1 MRPIAQSN
9 ESNNM
14 KLLDGTNYGSWRV
27 QMEALLQALGLFKF
41 ITPRVE
47 TLKQLYV
54 DDVEKLELLLEN
66 DEKALG
72 YIKRNV
78 ELLHLDL
85 LSDCKSA
92 YDAWGRL
99 ESFFAG
105 KEHFNKI
112 NLLQSLIDGSLR
124 DTGNPL
130 RDIQEFI
137 QEKNEL
143 VQRLNSIG
151 IKIDEDLQVAIM
163 LARLPASFDTMRRI
177 LESQESLSLL
187 KMTSELHR
195 EGIRRSEQRGPKRFT
210 EHTALFSSFD
220 SQIPNNKKMKF
231 GKSKLYCDF
240 CEVSGHDGER
250 CWLNPSSKN
259 YRKNFADSLKNK
271 LNIQNDK

>member
-1 MRPIAQSN
+1 
-9 ESNNM
+9 
-14 KLLDGTNYGSWRV
+14 
-27 QMEALLQALGLFKF
+27 MEALLQALGLFKF
-41 ITPRVE
+41 ITSRVE

-92 YDAWGRL
+92 YAAWGKL

-105 KEHFNKI
+105 KEQFNKI

-130 RDIQEFI
+130 RDIQDFI
-137 QEKNEL
+137 QEKNTL

-151 IKIDEDLQVAIM
+151 IKIDGNLQVAIM
-163 LARLPASFDTMRRI
+163 LAI
-177 LESQESLSLL
+177 
-187 KMTSELHR
+187 
-195 EGIRRSEQRGPKRFT
+195 
-210 EHTALFSSFD
+210 
-220 SQIPNNKKMKF
+220 
-231 GKSKLYCDF
+231 
-240 CEVSGHDGER
+240 
-250 CWLNPSSKN
+250 SSKIR
-259 YRKNFADSLKNK
+259 YDEKNFRITRISHF
-271 LNIQNDK
+271 